1 MSKLS
6 KFTFTI
12 IFIWSIYHLYRD
24 ISTDI
29 LGIHNPFVDFGH
41 REYLTARWCDPY
53 CDYTTFPLE
62 IFNIVACY
70 IVLKRE
76 QVGLLGKIV
85 LGSLVLLW
93 LPLYFY
99 GGQGPIF
106 GIG

>member
-1 MSKLS
+1 MP
-6 KFTFTI
+6 KFLKVIFTI

-29 LGIHNPFVDFGH
+29 LGIHNAFVDFGH
-41 REYLTARWCDPY
+41 REYLIERWCDPY
-53 CDYTTFPLE
+53 CRYTTFPLE

-76 QVGLLGKIV
+76 WVGLLGKTV
-85 LGSLVLLW
+85 LGSLVIW
-93 LPLYFY
+93 LFIYLY